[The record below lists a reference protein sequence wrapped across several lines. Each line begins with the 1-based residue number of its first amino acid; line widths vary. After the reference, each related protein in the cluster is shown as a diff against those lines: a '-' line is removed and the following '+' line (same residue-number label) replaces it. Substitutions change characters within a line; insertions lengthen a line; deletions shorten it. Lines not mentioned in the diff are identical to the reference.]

1 MIKWIIQIRV
11 NNKVF
16 DELKAFVNEMQ
27 HEGHLEIVFIL
38 HKLQS
43 ENAFHFVGHTDYVSK
58 M

>member
-1 MIKWIIQIRV
+1 M